1 MPGYIHGYW
10 YGALRGVPPERF
22 VHMPRATRAPSGAI
36 VLSSVTDCTPCQELD
51 AGGFFKLYRVP

>member
-10 YGALRGVPPERF
+10 YGALRGVLAERV
-22 VHMPRATRAPSGAI
+22 VHLPRATRAPSGAI
-36 VLSSVTDCTPCQELD
+36 VLSSVTDCMPFQELD